1 MTMIVF
7 TAVLLIG
14 NILKEILA
22 LLIQGQVSAGI
33 AAQAMGLL
41 LPFVWVYALPMG
53 MLTATLLVFGRFSA
67 DQELT
72 AARASGISLM
82 SLVMP
87 IFLLS
92 LLLCGISAW
101 VNLEV
106 APRCRIAYKNLLFKL
121 GAELSNVRLPEG
133 RYISDFPGCTIYIG
147 KKHEKEKLENVI
159 IILDLT
165 NSTITAQA
173 PRGQYRLDKGANQIV
188 LELFDVHGVQISS
201 DSGSPVSFAELPIYL
216 PLPLSERKQP
226 RISDMTLIELQRE
239 LRRIEKQ
246 LRTVR
251 PPPGAST
258 NTLAELHR
266 TRETQV
272 KDITT
277 PIRVQIHRSV
287 ATSFACFGFTLVGIP
302 LAIRLHR
309 RETNVGFGV
318 ALALVLIYYGFISV
332 AQSLDTRPELVPH
345 LILWLPNII
354 FQAVGVVLLWRANR
368 GV

>member
-1 MTMIVF
+1 
-7 TAVLLIG
+7 
-14 NILKEILA
+14 
-22 LLIQGQVSAGI
+22 
-33 AAQAMGLL
+33 
-41 LPFVWVYALPMG
+41 
-53 MLTATLLVFGRFSA
+53 
-67 DQELT
+67 
-72 AARASGISLM
+72 
-82 SLVMP
+82 MP

-159 IILDLT
+159 LILDLT

-173 PRGQYRLDKGANQIV
+173 PRGQYRLDTDARQIV
-188 LELFDVHGVQISS
+188 LELFDVHGVQMSS
-201 DSGSPVSFAELPIYL
+201 DGGTPVSFAELPIYL

-239 LRRIEKQ
+239 LRRIERQ

-251 PPPGAST
+251 SPPNAST
-258 NTLAELHR
+258 NTLADLHR
-266 TRETQV
+266 TRGTQV

-354 FQAVGVVLLWRANR
+354 FQAVGIVLLWRANR